1 MLLPFLPFET
11 QIFRRGQP
19 PCQRKILIS
28 QPNYVVFSF
37 CESLFIMKRISFFSV
52 FAGIIAL
59 SATFIAA
66 CQQTPTNLSQAERDA
81 LFEKQLV
88 INEIMASNRTGL
100 QRVAGGEPCDWL
112 EIKNVSKEAISLKG
126 YTLLVTNAEKDS
138 MAADTTATQKE
149 EPKEKVKDWN
159 FPDVTLQPGE
169 HLLVFT
175 KKKSDGKTTVKGAF
189 VANIKMA
196 GRGARIQ
203 LVTPQ
208 STIASEVTFPDLQ
221 ADEAYVRGEDGKFH
235 TSYYPTPGQANSD
248 SGYEASAKQVEAG
261 RRSPL
266 LIWELM
272 SRAEKNSE
280 NWVEVKNVSDQP
292 VQLGEYALAT
302 KTEDNN
308 KQTEASKPIQWAFPE
323 ETIQPGE
330 IRVIRLRGKK
340 ATDAQKEANIK
351 LGNAETLLLLHKGK
365 FADGVCAKG
374 TVQGSSIGRTS
385 NGVGLFYFTSPTMGA
400 ENPAVGFRTIAP
412 APQFD
417 KQSGVYN
424 KVGDMVLHLIAGH
437 SKVHYTTDGTLP
449 TKDSPLLAD
458 SLRISKSMVLRTFDE
473 GDSTRMRSAVSTHT
487 FILGE
492 KHDLPVVTITAA
504 PADLYSHN
512 SGLCADGPGFTPEF
526 PHKGANY
533 WKPMSKPAHLAII
546 ETDGTR
552 LETNFD
558 LRIFGGFSRAL
569 PKKSFYLKFNNRYGS
584 REIAYDFFGEG
595 EAQEYRSIVLRSG
608 SQDQDRCMI
617 RDEFFTGLMAEEC
630 PHLLIQKY
638 RPVALYINA
647 EYQGLYFLRE
657 KVDKH
662 FLARHLGGDADSTSC
677 IMSVWDAEFGRS
689 ASWYGLLN
697 YAIENDLKDA
707 AAYKYVS
714 ERADLEG
721 LIDWKLGQIYTGN
734 TDIGNIRFVHSS
746 DPAADGRWHF
756 VYYDLD
762 ATWVSFA
769 SPSKY
774 LRCGGGSFS
783 SLSHNDKHNVLAGHL
798 LESPAF
804 RELLL
809 QRLSHHLRVTFH
821 PNRTTK
827 YFDQLVATIRP
838 EMKRDCDRWSY
849 HTYAGWEKQ
858 IADFRAKLLKRP
870 KDMLNAFRQDLQI
883 TAEEEQKYF
892 KGL

>member
-1 MLLPFLPFET
+1 
-11 QIFRRGQP
+11 
-19 PCQRKILIS
+19 
-28 QPNYVVFSF
+28 
-37 CESLFIMKRISFFSV
+37 MKYFYNPSV
-52 FAGIIAL
+52 FKFALVFLSYIIM
-59 SATFIAA
+59 A
-66 CQQTPTNLSQAERDA
+66 CQPKDLSQAERDEQ
-81 LFEKQLV
+81 FEKQLV
-88 INEIMASNRTGL
+88 INEVVASNRTGL
-100 QRVAGGEPCDWL
+100 QRVDGGEPCDWL
-112 EIKNVSKEAISLKG
+112 EIKNVSKEPVSLKG
-126 YTLLVTNAEKDS
+126 YVLLVTNAPKDS
-138 MAADTTATQKE
+138 TATDTTATKQE
-149 EPKEKVKDWN
+149 QQERVKDWN
-159 FPDVTLQPGE
+159 FPDLTLQPGE

-175 KKKSDGKTTVKGAF
+175 KKRCDGKTTVKGAL
-189 VANIKMA
+189 VATIKMA

-208 STIASEVTFPDLQ
+208 QTIASEVTIPDLP
-221 ADEAYVRGEDGKFH
+221 ADQAYVRGEDGKFH
-235 TSYYPTPGQANSD
+235 PSYYPTPGMANSE
-248 SGYEASAKQVEAG
+248 GNYEAYA
-261 RRSPL
+261 RRLGTVRKSPL
-266 LIWELM
+266 VIWELM
-272 SRAEKNSE
+272 SRADKNSE
-280 NWVEVKNVSDQP
+280 NWVEVKNVSGQP

-302 KTEDNN
+302 KTEDKD
-308 KQTEASKPIQWAFPE
+308 KQQKAESGKPVEWTFPE
-323 ETIQPGE
+323 GTLQPGE
-330 IRVIRLRGKK
+330 IRLIRLRGKK

-365 FADGVCAKG
+365 FVDGVCAKN
-374 TVQGSSIGRTS
+374 TVQGSSIGRTES
-385 NGVGLFYFTSPTMGA
+385 GVGLYYFSSPTPGT
-400 ENPAVGFRTIAP
+400 ENPATGSRMIAH

-417 KQSGVYN
+417 KQSGVYD
-424 KVGDMVLHLIAGH
+424 KVGNMVLHLIAASGD
-437 SKVHYTTDGTLP
+437 VHYTTDGSQP
-449 TKDSPLLAD
+449 TMASPVLRD
-458 SLRISKSMVLRTFDE
+458 SLIVSKSTVVRTFDA

-487 FILGE
+487 FILGA
-492 KHDLPVVTITAA
+492 KHDLPVVTIAA
-504 PADLYSHN
+504 NPADLYSHN
-512 SGLCADGPGFTPEF
+512 SGICANGPGYTPEH

-533 WKPMSKPAHLAII
+533 WKPWAKPAHLAII
-546 ETDGTR
+546 EKDGTR
-552 LETNFD
+552 LETDFD
-558 LRIFGGFSRAL
+558 LRIFGGFSRIL
-569 PKKSFYLKFNNRYGS
+569 PKKSFYLKFNNRYGAN
-584 REIAYDFFGEG
+584 EVPYDFFGEG
-595 EAQEYRSIVLRSG
+595 EAQELRSIVLRSG

-617 RDEFFTGLMAEEC
+617 RDEFFTGLMADEC

-677 IMSVWDAEFGRS
+677 IMSVWNAEFGSS

-707 AAYKYVS
+707 AAYKFVS

-762 ATWVSFA
+762 ATWVTFG

-774 LRCGGGSFS
+774 LRCSGGRLS

-798 LESPAF
+798 LENATF
-804 RELLL
+804 RQLLL

-821 PNRTTK
+821 PNRTIK
-827 YFDQLVATIRP
+827 YFDQLVKSIRQ

-858 IADFRAKLLKRP
+858 IADFRAKLLTRP
-870 KDMLNAFRQDLQI
+870 KGMLDAFREDLKI
-883 TAEEEQKYF
+883 TPEEEQKYF